1 MSPTSPAARPRPASR
16 SSISSGSATDKLTT
30 VKLSVEKV
38 EAGKVSSPTALV
50 NLGSNYI
57 FVGSHLGDSLLVRLS
72 PSAGPGEQ
80 DGGDMD
86 IDSAPVKNGSTKD
99 DGMELEILNAYTN
112 LAPIVDFCVVE
123 TGDGKGPSHMVT
135 CSGGKDDG
143 TLRVIRHGV
152 GMTDLASLD
161 MEGVQRVW
169 TINSGNVEE
178 G

>member
-1 MSPTSPAARPRPASR
+1 M
-16 SSISSGSATDKLTT
+16 
-30 VKLSVEKV
+30 E
-38 EAGKVSSPTALV
+38 
-50 NLGSNYI
+50 
-57 FVGSHLGDSLLVRLS
+57 
-72 PSAGPGEQ
+72 
-80 DGGDMD
+80 
-86 IDSAPVKNGSTKD
+86 IDSTVVKNGSTR
-99 DGMELEILNAYTN
+99 DGGIELEILNAYTN